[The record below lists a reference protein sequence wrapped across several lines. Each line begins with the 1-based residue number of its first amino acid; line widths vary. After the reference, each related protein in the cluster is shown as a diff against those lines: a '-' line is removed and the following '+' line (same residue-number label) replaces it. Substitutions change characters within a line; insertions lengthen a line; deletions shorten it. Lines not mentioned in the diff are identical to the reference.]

1 MRRHLLS
8 RSSVVGLIAAA
19 ILAPAMAAAQG
30 SASIAG
36 TVTDSASGAPLTSVQ
51 VLVVGTTRG
60 GFTDEAGRF
69 TIRGLSGGPL
79 TLRAQ
84 RIGYR
89 PVTRSLSLAEGE
101 AATANFALTEAA
113 RILTEMVVTGYST
126 DTRATVSNAVTK
138 VEGSVIQN
146 KPVAGVDAALQGK
159 APGVQV
165 TQNAGN
171 PGAGITVRIRG
182 SSSLSA
188 SNQPLYVVDG
198 MPVIREDFSQLDLG
212 GQDITAVTALNPD
225 DIEDITVLKDAA
237 AAAIYGSRGSN
248 GVIVITTKRGRS
260 GAGRVQ
266 FSGYTGMQNIAHKV
280 QMLNATQYLEYMNE
294 AVLNDSLYEEQNF
307 GGTDYTSN
315 YFGTVG
321 VTDVAT
327 HTDWQDEVFRSA
339 PVSNANMSIA
349 GGTDRVQYF
358 VSGSAFDQRG
368 IAIGSSYVRQ
378 SARVNLDFNATSKLK
393 LKTSVDLSHEDH
405 GRIEGDNTIDG
416 VVTNAIALQPYLPSH
431 NPDGTFTSP
440 NDGLEYS
447 NPLALAKYNSAHTK
461 TLRAIGNVEATYN
474 IFRDLA
480 FTTRL
485 GADILDLRDLNWN
498 SPNVGGTYAVGAV
511 GVGTQTAT
519 TANRYVLES
528 FMNYVLP
535 ATGASSL
542 TTTLGASAEW
552 NGAEQNYLRGEGFGN
567 EVFRYPGNAS
577 RITVYDGGWSG
588 ANLSSFFARANY
600 SFAEKY
606 LATASI
612 RTDGSSRFGANNR
625 YGTFPAVSIGWV
637 PTKEGFLAP
646 LAQWVDLKLRASTG
660 LTGNQAISSD
670 FAPLERYGKANY
682 GDVVGIAQ
690 VSLANPDLRWES
702 TREID
707 GGFDL
712 SAMQGRVTLIGDW
725 YHKKT
730 SDLLVLR
737 PISTTSGLSS
747 VWQNVGNI
755 ENKGVEAQVTTR
767 NWVSE
772 SAHGFNWTTD
782 FNISHNAN
790 KVTKLYL
797 SQPFTS
803 GIRGVNRVEEG
814 LPLGAFYTLVF
825 DGVDPATGDAKYK
838 DLNGDG
844 QVNSDDRTIVGSPH
858 PKYTG
863 GMRNDF
869 SWMGLSLGSF
879 FQFNKGNQIYNAM
892 GIFSN
897 DGGYYNDNKQVT
909 VMSRW
914 QKPGDITNQPRASYD
929 GTSNARQVSS
939 RYIEDGSYIRLQE
952 LRLAY
957 ELPGRWAG
965 LSRMHDARVYVAG
978 TNLKTWTNYTGYTP
992 DVNSL
997 GSGANISLGTDFYAY
1012 PVARA
1017 VTFGISGTF

>member
-19 ILAPAMAAAQG
+19 FLAPAMAAAQG
-30 SASIAG
+30 TASITG
-36 TVTDSASGAPLTSVQ
+36 TVTDSASGRPIPSVQ
-51 VLVVGTTRG
+51 VVVVGTTRG
-60 GFTDEAGRF
+60 ALSDDQGRF
-69 TIRGLSGGPL
+69 AVRGVSAG
-79 TLRAQ
+79 TWTVRAQ

-89 PVTRSLSLAEGE
+89 PQVRSITLGDGE
-101 AATANFALTEAA
+101 AATASFTMTEVA
-113 RILTEMVVTGYST
+113 RVLSEVVSTGYGT
-126 DTRATVSNAVTK
+126 DSRATVSNAVAK
-138 VEGSVIQN
+138 VDGETIQN

-198 MPVIREDFSQLDLG
+198 MPVIRENFSQLDLG
-212 GQDITAVTALNPD
+212 GQDVTAVTSLNPD
-225 DIEDITVLKDAA
+225 DVEDITVLKDAA

-260 GAGRVQ
+260 GAGRVH
-266 FSGYTGMQNIAHKV
+266 FSGYTGTQNIAHQV
-280 QMLNATQYLEYMNE
+280 HMLNSTEYMTYMNE
-294 AVLNDSLYEEQNF
+294 AAFNDGY
-307 GGTDYTSN
+307 GPD
-315 YFGTVG
+315 YFGVVG
-321 VTDVAT
+321 VDDKKTP
-327 HTDWQDEVFRSA
+327 TDWQDEIFRNA
-339 PVSNANMSIA
+339 PVSNVNLSVG
-349 GGTDRVQYF
+349 GGTDRIQYF

-368 IAIGSSYVRQ
+368 IAIGSSYIRQ
-378 SARVNLDFNATSKLK
+378 SGRVNLDFNATEKLK

-431 NPDGTFTSP
+431 NTDGTFTTP
-440 NDGLEYS
+440 DDGLEYS

-461 TLRAIGNVEATYN
+461 TLRAIGNLEATYN
-474 IFRDLA
+474 LFRDLTLTA
-480 FTTRL
+480 RA
-485 GADILDLRDLNWN
+485 GADVLDLRDLNWN
-498 SPNVGGTYAVGAV
+498 SPLVGGTYAVGAV

-528 FMNYVLP
+528 FFNYVMP
-535 ATGASSL
+535 ALGASTLS
-542 TTTLGASAEW
+542 TTVGASAEW
-552 NGAEQNYLRGEGFGN
+552 NGSEQNYLRGEGFGN
-567 EVFRYPGNAS
+567 EIFRYPGNAS

-588 ANLSSFFARANY
+588 ANLASYFARANY

-612 RTDGSSRFGANNR
+612 RTDGSSRFGRNNR
-625 YGTFPAVSIGWV
+625 YGTFPAVSVGWV
-637 PTKEGFLAP
+637 PTKEAFLAP
-646 LAQWVDLKLRASTG
+646 LAEWVDIKLRASTG
-660 LTGNQAISSD
+660 LTGNQAITSD

-682 GDVVGIAQ
+682 GDAVGIAQ
-690 VSLANPDLRWES
+690 VSLANPDLKWES
-702 TREID
+702 TREVD

-712 SAMQGRVTLIGDW
+712 TALDGRITFIGDW
-725 YHKKT
+725 YRKKT

-767 NWVSE
+767 NWTSD
-772 SAHGFNWTTD
+772 AKNGFNWTTD
-782 FNISHNAN
+782 FNISHNNN

-797 SQPFTS
+797 GQPFTS
-803 GIRGVNRVEEG
+803 GIRGVNRIEEG
-814 LPLGAFYTLVF
+814 VPLGAFYTLVYK
-825 DGVDPATGDAKYK
+825 GVDPATGDAMYA

-844 QVNSDDRTIVGSPH
+844 TVNADDRTIVGSPH

-863 GMRNDF
+863 GLRNDLT
-869 SWMGLSLGSF
+869 WMGVTLGSF

-897 DGGYYNDNKQVT
+897 DGGYYNDNKQIT

-914 QKPGDITNQPRASYD
+914 QKPGDVTDQPRPSYD

-939 RYIEDGSYIRLQE
+939 RYVEDGSYVRLQE

-957 ELPGRWAG
+957 ELPSNWAAM
-965 LSRMHDARVYVAG
+965 SRMSSARVYVSG
-978 TNLKTWTNYTGYTP
+978 NNLKTWTNYSGYTP

-997 GSGANISLGTDFYAY
+997 GSGANTSLGTDFYAY
-1012 PVARA
+1012 PVARS
-1017 VTFGISGTF
+1017 VTFGISGSF

>member
-8 RSSVVGLIAAA
+8 RSMVAGLVATAF
-19 ILAPAMAAAQG
+19 LAPAMAAAQS
-30 SASIAG
+30 SASISG

-51 VLVVGTTRG
+51 VIVVGTTRG
-60 GFTDEAGRF
+60 ASTDDAGRF
-69 TIRGLSGGPL
+69 VIRGLQAGSW
-79 TLRAQ
+79 TVRAQ
-84 RIGYR
+84 RIGYK
-89 PVTRSLSLAEGE
+89 PATRVVALAEGE
-101 AATANFALTEAA
+101 TGTANFALGEAA

-138 VEGSVIQN
+138 VDGASIQN

-198 MPVIREDFSQLDLG
+198 IPVIRENYSQLDLG
-212 GQDITAVTALNPD
+212 GQDVTAVTSFNPD
-225 DIEDITVLKDAA
+225 DVEDITVLKDAA

-248 GVIVITTKRGRS
+248 GVIVITTKRGGA

-266 FSGYTGMQNIAHKV
+266 FSGYTGMQSIAHKV
-280 QMLNATQYLEYMNE
+280 EMLNSTQYLTYMNE
-294 AVLNDSLYEEQNF
+294 AASNDGY
-307 GGTDYTSN
+307 GDD
-315 YFGTVG
+315 YFGVVG
-321 VTDVAT
+321 VDDKKVA
-327 HTDWQDEVFRSA
+327 TDWQDEIFRTA
-339 PVSNANMSIA
+339 PVSNANMSVS
-349 GGTDRVQYF
+349 GGSDRIQYF

-368 IAIGSSYVRQ
+368 IAIGSSYIRQ
-378 SARVNLDFNATSKLK
+378 SGRVNLDFNATEKLK

-405 GRIEGDNTIDG
+405 GRVEGDNTIDG
-416 VVTNAIALQPYLPSH
+416 VVTNAIALQPYLPTK
-431 NPDGTFTSP
+431 NPDGSFTSP
-440 NDGLEYS
+440 DDGLEYS

-461 TLRAIGNVEATYN
+461 TLRAIGNVEASYN
-474 IFRDLA
+474 IFRDLT
-480 FTTRL
+480 FTARG

-498 SPNVGGTYAVGAV
+498 SPLVGGTYAVGAV

-519 TANRYVLES
+519 TANRYVLEG

-535 ATGASSL
+535 PVGSSSL
-542 TTTLGASAEW
+542 TTTIGASAEW

-567 EVFRYPGNAS
+567 EIFRYPGNAS
-577 RITVYDGGWSG
+577 RITVYDGGWTG
-588 ANLSSFFARANY
+588 ANLSSYFARANY
-600 SFAEKY
+600 AFAEKY

-612 RTDGSSRFGANNR
+612 RADGSSRFGRNNR
-625 YGTFPAVSIGWV
+625 YGTFPAVSLGWV
-637 PTKEGFLAP
+637 PTKEDFLAP
-646 LAQWVDLKLRASTG
+646 LAQWFDLKLRASTG

-690 VSLANPDLRWES
+690 VSLANPDLKWES

-707 GGFDL
+707 AGFDL
-712 SAMQGRVTLIGDW
+712 SALDGRVAFIGDW
-725 YHKKT
+725 YRKKT

-755 ENKGVEAQVTTR
+755 ENRGVEAQVTTQ
-767 NWVSE
+767 NWVSD
-772 SAHGFNWTTD
+772 AKNGFNWTTD
-782 FNISHNAN
+782 FNISHNSN
-790 KVTKLYL
+790 KVTQLYL
-797 SQPFTS
+797 GQPFTS

-814 LPLGAFYTLVF
+814 VPLGAFYTLVY
-825 DGVDPATGDAKYK
+825 DGVDPQTGDAKYR

-844 QVNSDDRTIVGSPH
+844 VVNADDRTIVGTPH

-863 GMRNDF
+863 GLRNDF
-869 SWMGLSLGSF
+869 RWMGLSLGSF
-879 FQFNKGNQIYNAM
+879 LQFNKGNQVYNAM

-897 DGGYYNDNKQVT
+897 DGGYYNDNKQVR

-914 QKPGDITNQPRASYD
+914 QKPGDITDQPRASYD

-939 RYIEDGSYIRLQE
+939 RYIEDGSYVRLQE

-957 ELPGRWAG
+957 ELPSRWAG
-965 LSRMHDARVYVAG
+965 MTRMHDARIYVAG
-978 TNLKTWTNYTGYTP
+978 SNLKTWTNYSGYTP

-997 GSGANISLGTDFYAY
+997 GSGVNVSLGTDFYAY

-1017 VTFGISGTF
+1017 VTFGVSGTF